1 MSPPSV
7 PARMVAAVDL
17 LGPQPAD
24 AVLEVGGGSGVSA
37 ALICGRLGS
46 GRLVALDRS
55 SVAGRRNARRNAD
68 HHAAGRLE
76 ILTGELADLDEGIGP
91 FDRALAL
98 NVNAF
103 WTGPADAELA
113 ALRRVLKPGGLVVL
127 AWGGGGP
134 QRPSRIVDAATAG
147 LVRHGFL
154 GLEPIRDP
162 RLVGVTAR
170 AR

>member
-1 MSPPSV
+1 MG
-7 PARMVAAVDL
+7 AAVDL

-154 GLEPIRDP
+154 GIGPIRDP
-162 RLVGVTAR
+162 RLVGVTAH

>member
-37 ALICGRLGS
+37 GLICGRLGS

-68 HHAAGRLE
+68 HQAAGRLE
-76 ILTGELADLDEGIGP
+76 ILTGELADLDEAAGP

-113 ALRRVLKPGGLVVL
+113 ALGRVLKPGGLVVL
-127 AWGGGGP
+127 AWGSGGP
-134 QRPSRIVDAATAG
+134 QRSSRIVDPAIAG

-154 GLEPIRDP
+154 GIEPIRDP